1 MNESADLDATQW
13 ARRFAVLADPTRLSL
28 LMAMH
33 AVPGQS
39 VLELAAASGTTR
51 NAASQALRGLRE
63 EGWVHGDRDGRIVRY
78 RLNSDAIVHRILHDI
93 IGAHH
98 H

>member
-1 MNESADLDATQW
+1 MADPTHPDPEQW
-13 ARRFAVLADPTRLSL
+13 ARRFAVLADPTRLRL

-33 AVPGQS
+33 SVPGQS
-39 VLELAAASGTTR
+39 VLELAEASGTTQ
-51 NAASQALRGLRE
+51 NAASQALRGLRDQ
-63 EGWVHGDRDGRIVRY
+63 GWVQGDRDGRTVRY
-78 RLNSDAIVHRILHDI
+78 HLNSDAIVHRILHDI